1 MNLKNYHLQ
10 ESVDEL
16 LTALLNEYVHDF
28 YVPFY
33 QNALWINLSDK
44 NQFIHNTIELYKKNH
59 VDFDV
64 RRISSLYTEFRH
76 LVHDDEIIVLNNTF
90 IHKELYKIL
99 YLIDSTL
106 QVQSLLNDPS
116 AYPCGF
122 AEIQSDMKEVKA
134 RRRHYK
140 MNLIGDTKL
149 RSKGESRLRY
159 WMMTLY
165 FKNRELFKFF
175 IHLFVIQDIEK
186 LNLEDEKEET
196 IEVLFDTVV
205 YFLTQKTTINAV
217 IKSMGIL
224 LYWEMR
230 HFLKMNH
237 KESEVITQN
246 IIYKLF
252 NQDINMYEFN
262 KHITIKS
269 SIGFYPIFSASKK
282 EVLNEDEKAYIQRK
296 LLKELKGLVPSIELD
311 IAPFFDSFIGNS
323 HIQYLQK
330 YPVEFFRINPKYSS

>member
-1 MNLKNYHLQ
+1 MTPNMSENLQTILSALTSEYSLDLYLPNYQ
-10 ESVDEL
+10 S
-16 LTALLNEYVHDF
+16 T
-28 YVPFY
+28 
-33 QNALWINLSDK
+33 LWVNLSDK
-44 NQFIHNTIELYKKNH
+44 NKLIYDTIETYKQNH
-59 VDFDV
+59 QALNHSK
-64 RRISSLYTEFRH
+64 IYNLHEEFSM
-76 LVHDDEIIVLNNTF
+76 LINYDEIISFKHAF
-90 IHKELYKIL
+90 IYKELYKIL
-99 YLIDSTL
+99 YLIDSTIEI
-106 QVQSLLNDPS
+106 QSLLNDS
-116 AYPCGF
+116 STYPYGF

-140 MNLIGDTKL
+140 MNLIGDTQL
-149 RSKGESRLRY
+149 RKKGESRLKY

-175 IHLFVIQDIEK
+175 LHIFIINDLEK
-186 LNLEDEKEET
+186 INIDEEKEED
-196 IEVLFDTVV
+196 IELIFETLI

-217 IKSMGIL
+217 IKSLGIL

-296 LLKELKGLVPSIELD
+296 LLKELKGLIPSIELD